1 MIAAIAS
8 KGKSLGSQVDD
19 CFGRSHFFVVVS
31 VDSTGYEVVENPR
44 YGEKDA
50 AGVQTAGMLI
60 VRGVDAVAVRDIGHN
75 SLVTL
80 AGAGICVYVEASGS
94 VFDVIK
100 ALKHG
105 ELIPAESPT
114 VGFQHGLENEL

>member
-8 KGKSLGSQVDD
+8 KGKTLTSQVDD
-19 CFGRSHFFVVVS
+19 CFGRTRFFVVVNL
-31 VDSTGYEVVENPR
+31 DSMGHEVVENPR
-44 YGEKDA
+44 YGGKDA

-60 VRGVDAVAVRDIGHN
+60 LRGVDAVAVRNVGHN

-80 AGAGICVYVEASGS
+80 AGAGVCVHVEATGS
-94 VFDVIK
+94 VFDAIK

-114 VGFQHGLENEL
+114 VGFQHGLEEES